1 MKKINKINLFA
12 ILLIVLISL
21 PPIQTLIKPG
31 MFEAHDGR
39 LHIIRLHWFD
49 QELKSGQ
56 FPVRWSETANHLY
69 GYPIFNFYYP
79 GLYYSSEL
87 FHLMGLTLVDSMK
100 LVLGLAFIG
109 SGVAMYLFLRLWVG
123 RFSAITG
130 SILYIYAPFRFV
142 SMFVTGRWA
151 ESLVFLTLP
160 VAFLAA
166 AKAGISGRKRH
177 LLFGSLAYGLLILT
191 HNVTSL
197 LFTPILFLWTY
208 LSKKQASLKEI
219 ALMFIGGLA
228 VSAYFWLPAVYETR
242 WTHQGQQPVYDVV
255 NNFPPLKSYL
265 YQAWGYG
272 FSLNGT
278 KDGVSPMIGF
288 AQIAALLLSAIFVL
302 FNKKFYSPAKIL
314 TIISFIA
321 FFLMLKASI
330 PIWNGFPIMKT
341 VQFPNRLTAILVFG
355 AAVAGSFAIET
366 LPKLKIGWI
375 KWIAGS
381 GLIILAIYGN
391 RNHFRPG
398 VFDRYYDNDIT
409 GFYQLLFGVGNPSNE
424 VTPIW
429 SENLPPEYVDKAQVL
444 LPKDNLSSPNI
455 KIEELSLKNRNY
467 KFAVN
472 NKTKQTYGIRIN
484 TIYYPG
490 WKIYVDNSIY
500 SLNLPIK
507 QSPDNKFGLINVN
520 IPPGEHT
527 LQIHWSETL
536 LRNTADAVSIF
547 ALIFILLSLK
557 QKQNNK

>member
-142 SMFVTGRWA
+142 SNVCDGKMGR
-151 ESLVFLTLP
+151 
-160 VAFLAA
+160 
-166 AKAGISGRKRH
+166 ISGLFDSSGCVFWQ
-177 LLFGSLAYGLLILT
+177 LLKPESPAKNGIYYSGHWPMELLILT

-302 FNKKFYSPAKIL
+302 FNKKFYFPAKIL

-355 AAVAGSFAIET
+355 AAVAGSFA
-366 LPKLKIGWI
+366 
-375 KWIAGS
+375 
-381 GLIILAIYGN
+381 N
-391 RNHFRPG
+391 RNA
-398 VFDRYYDNDIT
+398 
-409 GFYQLLFGVGNPSNE
+409 S
-424 VTPIW
+424 
-429 SENLPPEYVDKAQVL
+429 
-444 LPKDNLSSPNI
+444 
-455 KIEELSLKNRNY
+455 
-467 KFAVN
+467 
-472 NKTKQTYGIRIN
+472 QT
-484 TIYYPG
+484 
-490 WKIYVDNSIY
+490 
-500 SLNLPIK
+500 
-507 QSPDNKFGLINVN
+507 
-520 IPPGEHT
+520 
-527 LQIHWSETL
+527 
-536 LRNTADAVSIF
+536 
-547 ALIFILLSLK
+547 
-557 QKQNNK
+557 

>member
-1 MKKINKINLFA
+1 
-12 ILLIVLISL
+12 
-21 PPIQTLIKPG
+21 

-56 FPVRWSETANHLY
+56 FPVRWSETANHRY

-79 GLYYSSEL
+79 WLYYSGEF

-109 SGVAMYLFLRLWVG
+109 SGIAMYLFLRLWVG
-123 RFSAITG
+123 RLSAITG

-151 ESLVFLTLP
+151 ESLVFLALP
-160 VAFLAA
+160 VTFLAA

-177 LLFGSLAYGLLILT
+177 LLFGSLAYGLLILA

-208 LSKKQASLKEI
+208 FSRKQASLKNI
-219 ALMFIGGLA
+219 SLMFIGGLA

-288 AQIAALLLSAIFVL
+288 AQIAALLLSAVFVL
-302 FNKKFYSPAKIL
+302 FNKKFYWPAKIL
-314 TIISFIA
+314 TIISFIT
-321 FFLMLKASI
+321 FFLMLKVSI
-330 PIWNGFPIMKT
+330 PIWNGFPLMKT
-341 VQFPNRLTAILVFG
+341 IQFPNRLNAILVFG
-355 AAVAGSFAIET
+355 AAVTGAFAIET
-366 LPKLKIGWI
+366 LPKIKLNWLKWLI
-375 KWIAGS
+375 GS
-381 GLIILAIYGN
+381 GLIILAIYSN
-391 RNHFRPG
+391 RNHFRPA

-444 LPKDNLSSPNI
+444 FPKDNISSPNI
-455 KIEELSLKNRNY
+455 KIEEVSLANRNY
-467 KFAVN
+467 KFRVY
-472 NKTKQTYGIRIN
+472 NKTRQTYGIKIN

-490 WKIYVDNSIY
+490 WKVYVDNNFYPLSI
-500 SLNLPIK
+500 PVK
-507 QSPDNKFGLINVN
+507 QNPGNKFGLINVN
-520 IPPGEHT
+520 IPPGEHI
-527 LQIHWSETL
+527 LEARWSETL

-557 QKQNNK
+557 QKQDNQ

>member
-1 MKKINKINLFA
+1 MKRINKVNLFA

-31 MFEAHDGR
+31 LFEAHDGR
-39 LHIIRLHWFD
+39 LHVIRLHWFD

-56 FPVRWSETANHLY
+56 FPVRWSETANHRY

-79 GLYYSSEL
+79 LLYYSAEL
-87 FHLMGLTLVDSMK
+87 FHLAGLALVDSIK
-100 LVLGLAFIG
+100 LVLGLSFIG
-109 SGVAMYLFLRLWVG
+109 SGIVMYLFLRLWVG
-123 RFSAITG
+123 QFGALAG

-142 SMFVTGRWA
+142 SMYVTGRWA
-151 ESLVFLTLP
+151 ESLVFLALP

-166 AKAGISGRKRH
+166 AKAGITGRKMH
-177 LLFGSLAYGLLILT
+177 LLLGSLAYGLLILS

-197 LFTPILFLWTY
+197 LFTPILFLWTL
-208 LSKKQASLKEI
+208 LSAKRASLKKI
-219 ALMFIGGLA
+219 FLMFLGGLA
-228 VSAYFWLPAVYETR
+228 VSAYFWLPAVYETG
-242 WTHQGQQPVYDVV
+242 WTHQGRQPVYDVV

-288 AQIAALLLSAIFVL
+288 AQIAALLLSAAFVL
-302 FNKKFYSPAKIL
+302 FNRKFYFPAKAL
-314 TIISFIA
+314 TVISLITFL
-321 FFLMLKASI
+321 LMLKISI
-330 PIWNGFPIMKT
+330 PIWNGFPLMKT
-341 VQFPNRLTAILVFG
+341 IQFPNRLTAILVFG
-355 AAVAGSFAIET
+355 AAVSGAFAIEA
-366 LPKLKIGWI
+366 LAKFKYGWL

-381 GLIILAIYGN
+381 GLIILAVYGN

-424 VTPIW
+424 VTPVW

-444 LPKDNLSSPNI
+444 LPKGKSFCPNI
-455 KIEELSLKNRNY
+455 KIKELSLQNRDY
-467 KFAVN
+467 KFRIS
-472 NKTKQTYGIRIN
+472 NKTRQEYGIRIN

-490 WKIYVDNSIY
+490 WKIYVDNNIY
-500 SLNLPIK
+500 SLALPDK
-507 QSPDNKFGLINVN
+507 QDPDNKFGLINVK
-520 IPPGEHT
+520 IPPGEHV

-536 LRNTADAVSIF
+536 LRNAADAVSIF
-547 ALIFILLSLK
+547 AFVFILLSLK
-557 QKQNNK
+557 QKQDN